1 MTARLIKLAFA
12 AMITAITAVSP
23 ESPHVKAAAL
33 DAFSVTYSPAAVIEL
48 HSSMPTLLAWA
59 SNLSGYPVPET
70 LPSIAYRP
78 RAFFNK
84 QVCSGSACKA
94 VGWYNDQNIIY
105 LDDKYRYEDQD
116 DFANSLLVHE
126 LVHFLQHHSGRFDSL
141 SCDDSLAREREA
153 YAVQNDFLVNVW
165 YSFRF
170 IAPRPVSCAYGLTR
184 KSGQIS

>member
-1 MTARLIKLAFA
+1 MTPRLIKFAFA
-12 AMITAITAVSP
+12 TMITAIAAVSAD
-23 ESPHVKAAAL
+23 SPQMKAATL
-33 DAFSVTYSPAAVIEL
+33 DSLSETYTPAAVIEL

-59 SNLSGYPVPET
+59 SKLSGYPVPEI
-70 LPSIAYRP
+70 LPYVAYCP
-78 RAFFNK
+78 RAFFSDR
-84 QVCSGSACKA
+84 VCGGTACKA

-105 LDDKYRYEDQD
+105 LDETYRYEDQD

-153 YAVQNDFLVNVW
+153 YAVQNDFLANVW

-170 IAPRPVSCAYGLTR
+170 IAPKPVSCAYGLTR
-184 KSGQIS
+184 EDGQSS